1 MHTLTVFIL
10 VTLSLIALSAIS
22 WLVLQFYLE
31 KFKTKKAIK
40 EKQKILN
47 KKKRTSW
54 IHNHTTYFWSDASR
68 FVWIS
73 MFFIF
78 FIILGIVIDH
88 PASYLFSIIVAFS
101 FLFFLWFAHT
111 SYVQFPQKAKEALNT
126 FQKAITSAIEKEIS
140 FNGDNIQ
147 TFTHKDKEF
156 DTKPQIFSFPVNVTK
171 INYPPLEKKKK
182 PIVHTQKLE
191 FLILSREYLSICKE
205 SATFNLLNPPK
216 ETAGACHEFYYSQ
229 IKNVK
234 YEDNAIKIIFHNN
247 DDDALFPCKK
257 GSANIKPALKALH
270 EKLRLTERQRLKKL
284 EEQQNY
290 ETLKN
295 QRERCETKDEK

>member
-22 WLVLQFYLE
+22 WLVIQFYLE

-47 KKKRTSW
+47 KKKRTIW
-54 IHNHTTYFWSDASR
+54 IRNHTTYFWSDAFR

-191 FLILSREYLSICKE
+191 FLILSREYLSICKG

-257 GSANIKPALKALH
+257 GAANIKPALKALH

-295 QRERCETKDEK
+295 QRERSEIKDEK